1 MFQVYPLVSKD
12 SENDSDEVEVDIRG
26 SFVQHISMLEI
37 LFKIRNKAATDELV
51 SIYEDIV
58 WDFFTDFGI
67 WKEDASIDI
76 TSLPNE
82 AYPTCTDFMNYLEK
96 VEETIDEERKGY
108 LQK

>member
-1 MFQVYPLVSKD
+1 M
-12 SENDSDEVEVDIRG
+12 
-26 SFVQHISMLEI
+26 
-37 LFKIRNKAATDELV
+37 
-51 SIYEDIV
+51 